1 MSYSP
6 FKATAHLAL
15 PPEVINAKRRRHSF
29 TYEPAPSR
37 LHTDSSSGSSAASS
51 PSKAPSVVHHSHSDE
66 SYNEMPLSMR
76 FMHKPSRSKELLE
89 KATDPTRQNSL
100 LNSHLG
106 DSYPPINTSI
116 EQNQS
121 LTSSPVE
128 QNNNSN
134 IDNINN
140 DSSAVVDGPGSP
152 SGPNSPADVTNSP
165 SNDKY
170 KLVRKKSGEL
180 VKPSLKDPN
189 ATYFNKKRSQSLPT
203 TPTYKQ
209 VHFGGDNDVRYFK
222 KKDRPTAISA
232 SNSPT
237 LEGAE
242 ILVKRINLDSEEETD
257 DDSTDDYYD
266 DEGEDGDELN
276 GHYSKY
282 RHHHRHNNPDEDDEE
297 YNNFNLNSTG
307 STKYPRAKAIRNI
320 DWQLK
325 LLNFPPLSYDTRI
338 KREVPVFLER
348 LFISVDKKY
357 LLGHIAVKN
366 VAFEKYLTVRY
377 SLDNWMT
384 IIEIPSLYAPDR
396 PDILKKNNYD
406 RFIFQVPLENLF
418 DSFRLSTSSSE
429 SSDSSDNNDSNSEKS
444 QEKVYQL
451 CIKYVANNVDF
462 WDNNGFKNYVIKL
475 IKTIKTPG
483 SVASAIKFNPKIQ
496 DHAKKPKYSSSY
508 LKRIVSDSQIELKGN
523 QKKQQSFV
531 GPEKPATTTTGKKE
545 DPFYVHDNSSSDVN
559 DFVKNNFYMS
569 SPLLSSYNNHAS
581 RNVGSSSSTNAYLE
595 STDSLPNRH
604 GEVVPSSPSGYKIK
618 FNQKHGG
625 TLPNFSSPK
634 PAFST
639 GNGEVSPDSSPDVIP
654 QKSRDF
660 LNSKSYKELLDNYCF
675 FSSPSTND
683 DDMTTSTSSDNFN
696 RLSSPLYSQEKQT
709 KHGNTHPPC
718 SASSTSTTESE
729 STQDKKSYTVSSFL
743 GV

>member
-1 MSYSP
+1 
-6 FKATAHLAL
+6 
-15 PPEVINAKRRRHSF
+15 
-29 TYEPAPSR
+29 
-37 LHTDSSSGSSAASS
+37 
-51 PSKAPSVVHHSHSDE
+51 
-66 SYNEMPLSMR
+66 NEMPLSMR

-106 DSYPPINTSI
+106 D
-116 EQNQS
+116 
-121 LTSSPVE
+121 
-128 QNNNSN
+128 
-134 IDNINN
+134 
-140 DSSAVVDGPGSP
+140 SAVVDGPGSP

-508 LKRIVSDSQIELKGN
+508 LKRIVSDSQIELKG
-523 QKKQQSFV
+523 
-531 GPEKPATTTTGKKE
+531 KKE

-581 RNVGSSSSTNAYLE
+581 RN
-595 STDSLPNRH
+595 
-604 GEVVPSSPSGYKIK
+604 IK

-683 DDMTTSTSSDNFN
+683 
-696 RLSSPLYSQEKQT
+696 
-709 KHGNTHPPC
+709 
-718 SASSTSTTESE
+718 
-729 STQDKKSYTVSSFL
+729 
-743 GV
+743 